1 MFLDILQ
8 WKNAF
13 LDYKNNKFKKVE
25 KLWFFERDSP
35 WFWSKICNFSF
46 FYILGKRRQQNQFH
60 DIIERKKRLSS
71 LKKKPKLRKDE
82 KLSFNQQG

>member
-1 MFLDILQ
+1 MFLDILE

-13 LDYKNNKFKKVE
+13 LHYKNKEFKKVE

-35 WFWSKICNFSF
+35 WFWSKICNFCF

-60 DIIERKKRLSS
+60 DIIERKKRLSR
-71 LKKKPKLRKDE
+71 LKQKPK
-82 KLSFNQQG
+82 